1 MINNILLNGKIVN
14 LEKEEK
20 DNVSTILITRV
31 WFEGDKVN
39 LTTESLPYNQE
50 EYEAIR
56 KEAYE
61 NAVKF
66 VALMSE
72 REKKLE
78 AEKNV
83 EAPVVEETVFER
95 LLRET
100 SAGTVWVN
108 RALEATNNNYEA
120 SLQYLFER
128 GLYNQVPA
136 KKELK
141 KEEVVV
147 NKDETVFEKLMRETQ
162 AGAIWV
168 GRALEA
174 SNNDYRGALE
184 YLVAK
189 GFYDASK
196 LPAEVI
202 EQPVVEE
209 KPVVAQAA
217 PVKEEPVVQAEQ
229 VVEEQP
235 KKNKLYSKLVKYGLA
250 AALFFGGFSLVKNNN
265 VEHKLEAANDP
276 KTEEIVDQ
284 KLVEHNISTAEFLNA
299 SVEIADYL
307 TEKGLET
314 SSSEVYSTLYLANMN
329 YFEEAVLDELTN
341 SELKILS
348 NSSKNLIED
357 SLGLLASIDTFNGKI
372 VEEST
377 NITEEELRNK
387 LISLKGF
394 ILSNQKDLDNLDHIE
409 DQLVSM
415 TKINDKNEYSKNYM
429 DVFNYF
435 SGANET
441 KFPHSS
447 NDGSIG
453 GRYLQKTIGSQINQ
467 FSRKFMDKNALMA
480 FEIPIT
486 DLNNEIGYLNDCGFT
501 FNSLTK

>member
-14 LEKEEK
+14 LEEVK
-20 DNVSTILITRV
+20 DNANNMMLITRV
-31 WFEGDKVN
+31 WFEGDKVK
-39 LTTESLPYNQE
+39 LTTESFPFNQE
-50 EYEAIR
+50 EFDAIK
-56 KEAYE
+56 KEAYD

-66 VALMSE
+66 VAYMSE

-78 AEKNV
+78 AEKKV
-83 EAPVVEETVFER
+83 EAPVVEETLFER
-95 LLRET
+95 LLKET

-136 KKELK
+136 IKSVETPVV
-141 KEEVVV
+141 EVK
-147 NKDETVFEKLMRETQ
+147 KDETVFEKLMRETS

-184 YLVAK
+184 YLAAK

-196 LPAEVI
+196 IPAIVEPVVEAPVVEQPAVVETPVV
-202 EQPVVEE
+202 EQPVV
-209 KPVVAQAA
+209 A
-217 PVKEEPVVQAEQ
+217 
-229 VVEEQP
+229 EEQP
-235 KKNKLYSKLVKYGLA
+235 KKNKLYSNLVKYGLA
-250 AALFFGGFSLVKNNN
+250 AALFFGGFSIVKNPK

-299 SVEIADYL
+299 SVELADYL

-314 SSSEVYSTLYLANMN
+314 SSSEVYSTLYLANMT
-329 YFEEAVLDELTN
+329 YFEEAVIDELTDD
-341 SELKILS
+341 SLKILS
-348 NSSKNLIED
+348 KSSKTMVED
-357 SLGLLASIDTFNGKI
+357 SLGLLASIDTFNGRI

-377 NITEEELRNK
+377 NLTEEELKNK

-409 DQLVSM
+409 DQYISM
-415 TKINDKNEYSKNYM
+415 SKIADKNEYSNKYM

-441 KFPHSS
+441 SFPHSS

-453 GRYLQKTIGSQINQ
+453 GRYLQKTVGSQINQ
-467 FSRKFMDKNALMA
+467 ISRKFMDKNALMA

-501 FNSLTK
+501 FTSLTK